1 MSFVSDNTTC
11 SCNFRECSKM
21 IHYTVID
28 KPDMI
33 YNCLKM
39 YCYLDFGFFLF
50 LMRMTMQCF
59 QLKLGSQWNGM
70 QWHPIW
76 INWSIR
82 WMNVEEM
89 FIMDSFTFITSYK
102 SAENV
107 CRIKW
112 LEGEDRGSV
121 HLWGIYMYED
131 IDDGLI
137 NCFRCHYFLFWMVLI
152 KFSGTNHWYIHY
164 I

>member
-121 HLWGIYMYED
+121 HLSYEVSIYMKTLMLD
-131 IDDGLI
+131 ILQI
-137 NCFRCHYFLFWMVLI
+137 FRCYYFLFWMVLTAYEI
-152 KFSGTNHWYIHY
+152 LRH
-164 I
+164 